1 MKRIWSRS
9 HLFTSLLLIL
19 SLLAAACS
27 STPANQ
33 SQGETKPPENTP
45 AQNSPAQ
52 QAQSATPADTL
63 FVAINADQG
72 TLDPAV
78 TFDNGAWKIT
88 YPTYQRLVEYDGA
101 TTEVKPGLAKEWKVS
116 DDGLTWN
123 FTLAEGNTFSDG
135 TPVTADAVKFT
146 FDRTL
151 KIQKGPADVYN
162 VIQEVKV
169 DSPTSV
175 TFVLSQNFPPFLSTL
190 AANYGGIV
198 NPKVMEKEENGDLG
212 QNYLA
217 NNTMGSG
224 PYQLTEWRKGEYIKL
239 TLNPHSTVKPAIQN
253 VFFKIVP
260 DATSQRLQLEQGEID
275 IAEGIPKEQL
285 KAVMA
290 FPNVSVLQEPS
301 LAVDYVYVNSTK
313 GNPALQNPKVR
324 QALSYAVD
332 YEALTSSVQEGFAT
346 QMRGPIPKG
355 LWGHDESAHQYKR
368 DVEKAKALLAEAG
381 VSNLKL
387 DLLYS
392 DNKAW
397 WETEALALQSFLAD
411 AGVTLNLKKI
421 AYATS
426 REMMDKGEFD
436 LALGVWS
443 PDFGDPYMFM
453 NYWFDSNNLGLAGN
467 RAFYKNDKVD
477 ELVRKAA
484 SINDKAEREKLY
496 KEAQNIVIDEAPY
509 LYLYQMDFQLPI
521 SKQVKGFV
529 FNPMLEGI
537 YNLADMS
544 K

>member
-1 MKRIWSRS
+1 MKRSWSF
-9 HLFTSLLLIL
+9 LFTTLLLIL
-19 SLLAAACS
+19 TMLTAACS
-27 STPANQ
+27 STPASQ
-33 SQGETKPPENTP
+33 SQGEAKPAENKP
-45 AQNSPAQ
+45 ADSS
-52 QAQSATPADTL
+52 QAKSATPADTL
-63 FVAINADQG
+63 FVGITADQG

-78 TFDNGAWKIT
+78 TFDNSAWKIT

-101 TTEVKPGLAKEWKVS
+101 TTEVKPGLAKDWKVS
-116 DDGLTWN
+116 EDGLNWT
-123 FTLAEGNTFSDG
+123 FTLAEGNTFADG
-135 TPVTADAVKFT
+135 TPVNAEAVKFT

-151 KIQKGPADVYN
+151 KIKKGPADVYS
-162 VIQEVKV
+162 VIKEVKV

-198 NPKVMEKEENGDLG
+198 NPKVMEKEQNGDLG
-212 QNYLA
+212 QNFLA

-239 TLNPHSTVKPAIQN
+239 SPNPNSSVKPALQN
-253 VFFKIVP
+253 IFFKIIP
-260 DATSQRLQLEQGEID
+260 DSTAQRLQLEQGEID
-275 IAEGIPKEQL
+275 IAEGIPNEQL
-285 KAVMA
+285 KAIKDQ
-290 FPNVSVLQEPS
+290 PNLEVLQQPS
-301 LAVDYVYVNSTK
+301 LFVDYIYVNSTK
-313 GNPALQNPKVR
+313 GSPALQNPKVR
-324 QALSYAVD
+324 QALSYAID
-332 YEALTSSVQEGFAT
+332 YDALTESVQEGFAT

-381 VSNLKL
+381 ATNLSI

-397 WETEALALQSFLAD
+397 WETEALTLQAFFSD
-411 AGVTLNLKKI
+411 IGVKLNLKKI

-426 REMMDKGEFD
+426 REMIDKGEFD
-436 LALGVWS
+436 LAMGVWS

-453 NYWFDSNNLGLAGN
+453 NYWFDSNNFGLAGN

-484 SINDKAEREKLY
+484 SINDKAEREKIY
-496 KEAQNIVIDEAPY
+496 QEAQKIVIDEAPY
-509 LYLYQMDFQLPI
+509 LYLYQKDFLLPV
-521 SKQVKGFV
+521 SKSVKGFV
-529 FNPMLEGI
+529 YNPMLEGI
-537 YNLADMS
+537 YNLAEMS